1 MNQTPTLQTLLLKSK
16 ETQTIN
22 PPKDTSHHS
31 LQIFLLDSI
40 SNFNLSFLQTLTL
53 MACLRTI
60 THMEHFIFGMP
71 YEVNFSFPSNGVFG
85 KGAAIKG
92 APSSSPVE
100 SMAFSQGVA
109 GSGPASPISPAP
121 QINEDMSNQEW
132 SDASD
137 GEEKKAGRMN

>member
-1 MNQTPTLQTLLLKSK
+1 M
-16 ETQTIN
+16 
-22 PPKDTSHHS
+22 PPNYHPYGVFHP
-31 LQIFLLDSI
+31 SI
-40 SNFNLSFLQTLTL
+40 
-53 MACLRTI
+53 
-60 THMEHFIFGMP
+60 P
-71 YEVNFSFPSNGVFG
+71 YESNFSFPSNGVFG
-85 KGAAIKG
+85 KGAAIEG
-92 APSSSPVE
+92 AQSSSPVE

>member
-1 MNQTPTLQTLLLKSK
+1 MNQTPSTLQTPLVKIK
-16 ETQTIN
+16 ETQTNN
-22 PPKDTSHHS
+22 PPKDTDHHS
-31 LQIFLLDSI
+31 LQIFLHSI
-40 SNFNLSFLQTLTL
+40 SNFNLSFLKTLTL
-53 MACLRTI
+53 MACLRII

-85 KGAAIKG
+85 KGAAIES
-92 APSSSPVE
+92 ARSSSPVE

>member
-1 MNQTPTLQTLLLKSK
+1 
-16 ETQTIN
+16 
-22 PPKDTSHHS
+22 
-31 LQIFLLDSI
+31 
-40 SNFNLSFLQTLTL
+40 
-53 MACLRTI
+53 
-60 THMEHFIFGMP
+60 MEHFIFGMP

-85 KGAAIKG
+85 RGAAIEG
-92 APSSSPVE
+92 AQSSSPVE

-109 GSGPASPISPAP
+109 GSGPASPISLAP